1 MEKSNKKE
9 YVAVP
14 TSDVEE
20 AALPA
25 YEETNPA
32 EKSQKRRRNIGF
44 LLIGGAIALL
54 GLTHV
59 CSRNRNYDFEDS
71 TISYLPECEP
81 NALRHIEQYVEL
93 KQHMDML
100 SESFADSDPCERP
113 QHSQFRPLL
122 VSTDD
127 DTPPPPP
134 PPHSPHYGHHREHH
148 HKDHKKHKHHKHHK
162 GKKHHNEPVPP
173 PPPNPFSNS
182 EPSVM
187 GHKKKK
193 HHDHPHKPFCN
204 IKELEA
210 TSTVFKFSPEDFQRA
225 GIFLNGYFSRGG
237 HVRLIKSTDE
247 SISDV
252 KVNVTLYAGRQG
264 LAKEVKLSAFDHEG
278 QYAVQIE
285 RGHFKGPGGPG
296 SPHGP
301 HGPEDDND
309 NREDLKKGHHHHDKE
324 DGKQENC
331 LVYNV
336 DIEFPANT
344 AYFEDIELHIKAAQ
358 RIEGSKSLEGISF
371 GSVKAGLGHGAII
384 FDGLKAKK
392 LMLGVL
398 NGVVMGTYQP
408 SESFSAGVV
417 RGASKVNIEPTG
429 ENVNITASS
438 TFGPASVDIPA
449 DKYKGQFA
457 LFNLFGESSTIT
469 APNPEDI
476 HVTKYRPTLK
486 AGYYKEENEGS
497 RIVVAAKLHGG
508 EYINFN

>member
-1 MEKSNKKE
+1 MEESNKKE
-9 YVAVP
+9 YIAVP
-14 TSDVEE
+14 TNDVEN

-32 EKSQKRRRNIGF
+32 EKSQKHRRNIGF

-59 CSRNRNYDFEDS
+59 CSSNYDFERTAMAVPNSAEGDS
-71 TISYLPECEP
+71 C
-81 NALRHIEQYVEL
+81 ALRHIEQYVEL

-100 SESFADSDPCERP
+100 SDSFTDPWERS
-113 QHSQFRPLL
+113 QH
-122 VSTDD
+122 
-127 DTPPPPP
+127 PPP
-134 PPHSPHYGHHREHH
+134 SPLSSNQVHH
-148 HKDHKKHKHHKHHK
+148 HNGHKKHNHHK
-162 GKKHHNEPVPP
+162 GKKHHSEPTSPP
-173 PPPNPFSNS
+173 PDALYIPDFSAC
-182 EPSVM
+182 

-193 HHDHPHKPFCN
+193 HHDHHQKPFCN

-210 TSTVFKFSPEDFQRA
+210 TSTVFKFSPEDFQRT
-225 GIFLNGYFSRGG
+225 GVFLNGYFSRGG
-237 HVRLIKSTDE
+237 HIRLIKSTDE
-247 SISDV
+247 FVSDV
-252 KVNVTLYAGRQG
+252 KVKVTLYAGRED
-264 LAKEVKLSAFDHEG
+264 LIKEVKLSAFDHEG

-285 RGHFKGPGGPG
+285 RGHFKGPGGP
-296 SPHGP
+296 PRGP
-301 HGPEDDND
+301 PGGLNEEKDF
-309 NREDLKKGHHHHDKE
+309 KKGHHDDDDKE

-344 AYFEDIELHIKAAQ
+344 TYFEDVELHIKAAQ
-358 RIEGSKSLEGISF
+358 RIEGSKGLEGISF
-371 GSVKAGLGHGAII
+371 GSVKAGLGRGAII

-408 SESFSAGVV
+408 SESFSAGAV
-417 RGASKVNIEPTG
+417 RGAAKVNIEPTG
-429 ENVNITASS
+429 DNVNVTASS

-457 LFNLFGESSTIT
+457 LFNLLGASSTIT

-476 HVTKYRPTLK
+476 HVTKYRPSFK
-486 AGYYKEENEGS
+486 SGYYKEENEES
-497 RIVVAAKLHGG
+497 RIVVVAKLHGG
-508 EYINFN
+508 EYLKFN